1 MPLKLHHLSEVC
13 SAVPSSEEFS
23 LITSLQLQKATSN
36 DSLKRLQNSFAI
48 SMRTLNELKVKRD
61 TEINVKLRELRK
73 KLTCLCAK
81 LRNEFSESNIK
92 KDFASGLLE
101 MRKRSHYE
109 LEDFLDPG
117 NVSDD
122 EEDDVEDADQFSAL
136 SEQLNVFCVSS
147 LEYLK
152 LSGLMPL
159 EGSSAVFDCVDDTG
173 ILALKR
179 MM

>member
-1 MPLKLHHLSEVC
+1 
-13 SAVPSSEEFS
+13 
-23 LITSLQLQKATSN
+23 
-36 DSLKRLQNSFAI
+36 
-48 SMRTLNELKVKRD
+48 
-61 TEINVKLRELRK
+61 
-73 KLTCLCAK
+73 
-81 LRNEFSESNIK
+81 
-92 KDFASGLLE
+92 

-122 EEDDVEDADQFSAL
+122 EEDDVEDVDLFSVL

-152 LSGLMPL
+152 LSGLMPM

-173 ILALKR
+173 IPALKR